1 MIIKLTVTGKNET
14 IFVNFDYVRTMRR
27 DGAFTELVMSDDK
40 YHKLAVAETPE
51 EIYDMLYPP
60 KTDTFS
66 YCSGAADMA
75 ANNICVQAVEPA
87 PETTSIKKSATKKT
101 STKVAEEH

>member
-1 MIIKLTVTGKNET
+1 MIIKLTVSGRNEA

-40 YHKLAVAETPE
+40 YHKLAVLETPD

-60 KTDTFS
+60 KPCSVS
-66 YCSGAADMA
+66 YCSGSEDKI
-75 ANNICVQAVEPA
+75 NDTPTSIFEVT
-87 PETTSIKKSATKKT
+87 PETTTAKKPTAKKT
-101 STKVAEEH
+101 TVKSIEES